1 MSERAEGREGGR
13 GRESRV
19 RPLQEV
25 VDLFMRFPKLCG

>member
-1 MSERAEGREGGR
+1 MSERAEERSEG